1 MKAKSDAPLPTPR
14 IDEVLTQ
21 FRQRG
26 GKPTAEN
33 QENEQRIQKLEQ
45 QVSHLIQKVK
55 KVKIDYYISV
65 IINFIINDHYFIKIA
80 QSKIYEIA
88 LF

>member
-1 MKAKSDAPLPTPR
+1 MKAKSDAPLTTPR

-33 QENEQRIQKLEQ
+33 QENEQRIKKLEQ
-45 QVSHLIQKVK
+45 QVSHLIQKVQHG
-55 KVKIDYYISV
+55 KIDYISV
-65 IINFIINDHYFIKIA
+65 IIIFSLFIKTA
-80 QSKIYEIA
+80 KSKI
-88 LF
+88 

>member
-1 MKAKSDAPLPTPR
+1 MKPKSDAPLTTPR

-26 GKPTAEN
+26 RKPTAEN
-33 QENEQRIQKLEQ
+33 QENEQRIKKLEQ

-55 KVKIDYYISV
+55 E
-65 IINFIINDHYFIKIA
+65 N
-80 QSKIYEIA
+80 
-88 LF
+88 

>member
-1 MKAKSDAPLPTPR
+1 MFNSFFVMKAKSDAPLTTPR

-33 QENEQRIQKLEQ
+33 QENEQRIKKLEQ

-55 KVKIDYYISV
+55 RKLITTFQLSLISSLM
-65 IINFIINDHYFIKIA
+65 ITN
-80 QSKIYEIA
+80 S
-88 LF
+88 